1 MRSDVKSLRFFLHTP
16 LFFSTFTSWL
26 TKAKTKTI
34 TKTKTKKV
42 KRMTEKEQEYR
53 TERMVRAM
61 VECNKLTT
69 GCVTTGQVA
78 RRLKLKTKELYKRL
92 QELGILFKSDDM
104 WMLAP
109 KYTAL
114 GLLRYRYL
122 LYYTLDGER
131 KVRIYP
137 VWTERGVAY
146 VCSMIEDG
154 TAS

>member
-1 MRSDVKSLRFFLHTP
+1 
-16 LFFSTFTSWL
+16 
-26 TKAKTKTI
+26 
-34 TKTKTKKV
+34 
-42 KRMTEKEQEYR
+42 MTEKEQEYR

-61 VECNKLTT
+61 VECNKLTM

-137 VWTERGVAY
+137 VWTERGAEY
-146 VCSMIEDG
+146 VVTTLCG
-154 TAS
+154 N